1 MLPTS
6 WLQNP
11 RSASPSGRVHKK
23 NRRAASQRAATR
35 SRPRPEMLED
45 RTLLSAVSFSPPAS
59 YPVGQGPYSV
69 AVGDFNGDGKPD
81 LATSNSVTQDVS
93 LLLGNGDG
101 SFQTARNFDTGSG
114 GDAFAIAA
122 GDFNGD
128 GKLDLAVA
136 NDFRGAGTGN
146 VSVLMGNGNG
156 TFQTAQNF
164 DTGGMLSASVVV
176 GDFNRD
182 GKLDLAVAS
191 ESSASVSVLMGNG
204 DGTFQTARNFAVG
217 GSPVSLA
224 VGDFNGDGKLDL
236 ATANVFSDTVSV
248 LLGNG
253 DGTFQTA
260 QVLAAGGGA

>member
-1 MLPTS
+1 
-6 WLQNP
+6 
-11 RSASPSGRVHKK
+11 
-23 NRRAASQRAATR
+23 
-35 SRPRPEMLED
+35 
-45 RTLLSAVSFSPPAS
+45 
-59 YPVGQGPYSV
+59 
-69 AVGDFNGDGKPD
+69 
-81 LATSNSVTQDVS
+81 
-93 LLLGNGDG
+93 
-101 SFQTARNFDTGSG
+101 
-114 GDAFAIAA
+114 
-122 GDFNGD
+122 
-128 GKLDLAVA
+128 
-136 NDFRGAGTGN
+136 
-146 VSVLMGNGNG
+146 MGNGNG

-164 DTGGMLSASVVV
+164 DTGGMLSAAVVV

-224 VGDFNGDGKLDL
+224 VGDFNGDSKLDL

-260 QVLAAGGGA
+260 QVLAAGGGPNSVAVGDFNGDGKLDLAVANQFVGITGQNGNVSVLFGNGNGTFQSPQSFAAGAEPASVVVGDFNGDGKPDLAVASCKPTFGRCGAGQRRWYLPDDPELPYGLLFRFVDRGRLQRRRQARPGLYERIFLGW